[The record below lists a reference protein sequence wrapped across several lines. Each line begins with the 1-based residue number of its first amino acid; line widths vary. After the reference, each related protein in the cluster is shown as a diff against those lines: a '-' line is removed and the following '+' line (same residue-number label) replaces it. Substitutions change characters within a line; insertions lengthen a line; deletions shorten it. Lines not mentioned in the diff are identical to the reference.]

1 MTTLTSKGQVT
12 IPKRLRD
19 YLGLRAGSE
28 VTFGT
33 TADGHVIVKAA
44 AKRPKSRFDKLR
56 GSAKGKFTTE
66 EIMRLT
72 RGE

>member
-28 VTFGT
+28 VTFAT
-33 TADGHVIVKAA
+33 TAEGDVVVKAA
-44 AKRPKSRFDKLR
+44 AKPRKSRFAKLR
-56 GSAKGKFTTE
+56 GTASAGLTTDQ
-66 EIMRLT
+66 IMRLT